1 MARAPLIS
9 WPSAGFTLVEMIVTL
24 TVGAVLF
31 GLGSIVIS
39 NGFRTYFVGR
49 EIMTDASQ
57 ARLALERMT
66 RELRGVRS
74 ATAADLDI
82 STGGRIAF
90 TDFNGT
96 NIAYRQT
103 GNTIERSQNGLLGT
117 FQPLADNIDVTT
129 PLAFTYLHSDGVTA
143 EATAG
148 NSALVYYIT
157 VTFTVKSTNA
167 NATYRGTVQPIGF

>member
-9 WPSAGFTLVEMIVTL
+9 WRSAGFTLVEIIVTL

-49 EIMTDASQ
+49 EILTDASQ

-66 RELRGVRS
+66 RELRAVRS

-82 STGGRIAF
+82 GTGGRISF

-96 NIAYRQT
+96 NIVYRQT
-103 GNTIERSQNGLLGT
+103 GNTIERSQNGVIGT
-117 FQPLADNIDVTT
+117 YQPLADNIDALT
-129 PLAFTYLHSDGVTA
+129 LAFTYLRSDGVTA
-143 EATAG
+143 EATGG
-148 NSALVYYIT
+148 NSTLVYYIT
-157 VTFTVKSTNA
+157 VSFAVKSTNA
-167 NATYRGTVQPIGF
+167 NAAYRGTVKPIGF